1 MRIGSLFSGY
11 GGLDIGTTAAIPGSS
26 VAWHAE
32 IDKHAAAILHHHWPD
47 IPNHGDITK
56 VDWDTVEPVDIL
68 TGGFPCQDVSTA
80 GKRAGIKAGTRSGLW
95 TIMAEAVDHLKP
107 DLVIIENV
115 RGLLS
120 AEASSNVEPCP
131 HCMGDDSGGPVLR
144 ALGAVLGDLAD
155 LGYDAR
161 WGTFRASDVGAC
173 HRRERV
179 FIVAHPADTE
189 SPRSQGGGN
198 VRSGSGQPAGAAG
211 RRGDAAADAT
221 GRTRSNQGTAG
232 LPRQPRGMGR
242 PSTAGD
248 ASPTT
253 DADIASRQARLNTR
267 HHGPQLRR
275 QSVEPA
281 APSADASGERHG
293 GRENARRL
301 GQVDAENADQTRQ
314 RQRAREIPSHRSATD
329 WGPYADA
336 IHRWERVLGRPAPP
350 PTEPGTNNQPRLSP
364 TFVEWMMGLPHG
376 HVTHTGIPRTQQLK
390 ALGNGVVPQQAAH
403 AITSLLG
410 ASCPNV

>member
-1 MRIGSLFSGY
+1 MRIGSLFTGY
-11 GGLDIGTTAAIPGSS
+11 GGLDLGTLAAIPGTS

-32 IDKHAAAILHHHWPD
+32 IDKHAAAILQHHWPD
-47 IPNHGDITK
+47 IPNHGDITAI
-56 VDWDTVEPVDIL
+56 DWATVEPVNIL
-68 TGGFPCQDVSTA
+68 TGGFPCQDVSAA

-95 TIMAEAVDHLKP
+95 AIMAEAVEHLQP

-120 AEASSNVEPCP
+120 AEASSDVEPCP

-155 LGYDAR
+155 IGYDAT

-179 FIVAHPADTE
+179 FIVAYPANADSFRLEHSCDTVAGEVGLHAITGHSSIAADTGRKGLQG
-189 SPRSQGGGN
+189 SPHRDGTT
-198 VRSGSGQPAGAAG
+198 PT
-211 RRGDAAADAT
+211 RR
-221 GRTRSNQGTAG
+221 Q
-232 LPRQPRGMGR
+232 RQLE
-242 PSTAGD
+242 PSTSTPARDSGT
-248 ASPTT
+248 ST
-253 DADIASRQARLNTR
+253 DADRK
-267 HHGPQLRR
+267 
-275 QSVEPA
+275 
-281 APSADASGERHG
+281 
-293 GRENARRL
+293 
-301 GQVDAENADQTRQ
+301 
-314 RQRAREIPSHRSATD
+314 

-364 TFVEWMMGLPHG
+364 VFVEWMMGLPHG

-390 ALGNGVVPQQAAH
+390 ALGNGVVPQQAQH
-403 AITSLLG
+403 AIETLTRE
-410 ASCPNV
+410 A

>member
-26 VAWHAE
+26 IAWHAE

-56 VDWDTVEPVDIL
+56 VDWDTVEPVDVL
-68 TGGFPCQDVSTA
+68 TGGFPCQDVSAA

-131 HCMGDDSGGPVLR
+131 HCMGDNRGQPILR
-144 ALGAVLGDLAD
+144 ALGAVLGDLTD
-155 LGYDAR
+155 IGYDAT

-189 SPRSQGGGN
+189 CSGRNGRAAQLGGASVNVAGNHPRTIAHTESPGPQRGGN
-198 VRSGSGQPAGAAG
+198 VRSGSGQPAGTAR
-211 RRGDAAADAT
+211 RRGNAAADA
-221 GRTRSNQGTAG
+221 
-232 LPRQPRGMGR
+232 
-242 PSTAGD
+242 D
-248 ASPTT
+248 
-253 DADIASRQARLNTR
+253 
-267 HHGPQLRR
+267 
-275 QSVEPA
+275 
-281 APSADASGERHG
+281 GERHG
-293 GRENARRL
+293 GGQDPRRL
-301 GQVDAENADQTRQ
+301 GHVDGEDAGQAQQ
-314 RQRAREIPSHRSATD
+314 RQRAREIPSDRSATDGPTATGHSNRQHDASIQAWNQQEPEPDRARREMAD

-336 IHRWERVLGRPAPP
+336 IHRWEQVLGRPAPP
-350 PTEPGTNNQPRLSP
+350 PTEPGANNQPRLSP

-376 HVTHTGIPRTQQLK
+376 HVTNTGIPRTQQLK
-390 ALGNGVVPQQAAH
+390 ALGNGVVPQQATH